1 VLDTKK
7 QRLEQG
13 KTQDDKVSILLID
26 ADSSRASLLRRTLIE
41 YGYNVI
47 GKLTDAQNL
56 VEQVRHYSPDLLVIG
71 VDLPDE
77 LTLENLSQLNQQAPR
92 PVVVF
97 AEKNAPKMIQSAVKA
112 GVSAYI
118 VDNIQ
123 PQRFRSIIEIAM
135 ARFNEF
141 NGMRIEL
148 EDTKSKLADRKL
160 LERAKGLL
168 MEKKGISEPQ
178 AYQQL
183 RKMAMDKGVTLSLVA
198 ENIID
203 VFEMLDQP

>member
-1 VLDTKK
+1 MLDTKK

-77 LTLENLSQLNQQAPR
+77 LTLENLSQLNQRAPR